1 MHHIERGGAE
11 TLQGLEALEEDL
23 SKIVTAKGK
32 EYCESSKSKWMN
44 SMDRGNDN
52 FIEDGNAV

>member
-1 MHHIERGGAE
+1 
-11 TLQGLEALEEDL
+11 
-23 SKIVTAKGK
+23 VTAKGK